1 MAKRIGTTQRKTRH
15 KLAHKSYRAK
25 GKIPLSLYFQQF
37 QAGEIVNLK
46 THPNVQE
53 GRFHSRF
60 HGLSGKVTGKKGSCY
75 EVTINDGGKA
85 KTVYVHPIHLKRQ

>member
-25 GKIPLSLYFQQF
+25 GKISLSLYFQQF
-37 QAGEIVNLK
+37 QTGDIVSLK
-46 THPNVQE
+46 TYPNVQE

-60 HGLSGKVTGKKGSCY
+60 HGFTGKVTGKKGSCY
-75 EVTINDGGKA
+75 EVKINDGDKA